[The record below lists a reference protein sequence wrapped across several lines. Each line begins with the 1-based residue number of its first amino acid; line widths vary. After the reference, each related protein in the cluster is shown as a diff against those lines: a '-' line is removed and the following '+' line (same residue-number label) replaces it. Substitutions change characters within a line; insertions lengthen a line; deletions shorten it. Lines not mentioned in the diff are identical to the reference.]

1 LPHDFSLS
9 FDRLVIERSEL
20 EYNIPG
26 SDLQG
31 FSNVKKRHICYR
43 LMLGASVPVSGLH
56 PQGIVR
62 FPGVRIRFRK

>member
-1 LPHDFSLS
+1 M
-9 FDRLVIERSEL
+9 IERTEL
-20 EYNIPG
+20 KYNIPAYR
-26 SDLQG
+26 LQG